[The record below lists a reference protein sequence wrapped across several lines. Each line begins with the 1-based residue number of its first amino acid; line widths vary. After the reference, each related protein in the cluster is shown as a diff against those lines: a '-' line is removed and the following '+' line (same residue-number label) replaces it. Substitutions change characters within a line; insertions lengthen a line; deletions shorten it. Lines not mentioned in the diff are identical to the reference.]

1 LVVVGARRNDQN
13 SRRKKCFLLL
23 SPTPPLRALLV
34 NAAHAC
40 QGALARKGSMVE
52 AEAMFREALEGKA
65 AVLGERH
72 AATLN
77 ALYNLGVRPF

>member
-1 LVVVGARRNDQN
+1 
-13 SRRKKCFLLL
+13 
-23 SPTPPLRALLV
+23 
-34 NAAHAC
+34 
-40 QGALARKGSMVE
+40 MVE

>member
-1 LVVVGARRNDQN
+1 VVVGARRNDQN

-34 NAAHAC
+34 NAALAC
-40 QGALARKGSMVE
+40 QGSMVE